1 MNTLSETIKDTPKKG
16 ENFFNYIFSFSDE
29 NKCEILNLFQYT
41 TLAIIPTIIILKL
54 IKNYIPSEEETK
66 GNLEITVECILQ
78 LLLVVFFIWFSDRL
92 IRYVP
97 TYSECEYV
105 KYDSISFIMPLVI
118 ILFTMQTKLGAK
130 INILFDRAVSYW
142 NGESEIHQQP
152 QKQNN
157 MRVLQPLQQQ
167 HEVKKNMNEQLLPSN
182 MDMTRPP
189 KTNEPDFNQ
198 MYESNNTPL
207 VGANT
212 PSMNNDYLSANSFGD
227 DNFTSW

>member
-16 ENFFNYIFSFSDE
+16 ENFFNYMFSFSDE

-97 TYSECEYV
+97 TYSDCEYV
-105 KYDSISFIMPLVI
+105 KYDSISFILPLVI

-130 INILFDRAVSYW
+130 INILFDRTLSYW
-142 NGESEIHQQP
+142 NGENTPTQHQP
-152 QKQNN
+152 NQNN
-157 MRVLQPLQQQ
+157 IRVIQPLQQDSAP
-167 HEVKKNMNEQLLPSN
+167 VSRPITNEQLLPSN
-182 MDMTRPP
+182 LNMTQP
-189 KTNEPDFNQ
+189 KQQNTQDFNQ
-198 MYESNNTPL
+198 MYDVPQGNQGTP
-207 VGANT
+207 
-212 PSMNNDYLSANSFGD
+212 NDVISANSFGG
-227 DNFTSW
+227 DNFSAW